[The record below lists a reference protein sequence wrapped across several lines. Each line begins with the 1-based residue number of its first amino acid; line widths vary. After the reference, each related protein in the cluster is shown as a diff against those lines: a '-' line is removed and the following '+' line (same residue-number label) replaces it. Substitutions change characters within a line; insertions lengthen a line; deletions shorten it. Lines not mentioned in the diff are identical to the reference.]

1 MSMENLESLKD
12 LWKNQAESKIRY
24 SQNDIHKMVQRK
36 SSSIVK
42 WILIISLLE
51 FILPNLIFLFTDFDA
66 TRIFYEQYGLSNTM
80 LIYSA
85 IHIIVI
91 ITFIYVFYK
100 NYRNIS
106 AGSTVKI
113 LLGDILKTRRTVK
126 YYIYYN
132 LTIMGIIGLNMFYAV
147 YNSVLFQNSLETG
160 TSMLMIWVIS
170 IILLSLALFIFWLFY
185 RILYGFFLRK
195 LKRNYAALSNHE
207 EL

>member
-1 MSMENLESLKD
+1 MENLESLKD
-12 LWKNQAESKIRY
+12 LWKNQGESKIRY

-51 FILPNLIFLFTDFDA
+51 FILPNLIFLFTDFDS

-113 LLGDILKTRRTVK
+113 LLGDIIKTRRTVK

-147 YNSVLFQNSLETG
+147 YNSVSFQNSLETG

-170 IILLSLALFIFWLFY
+170 IILLSLALLIFWLFY

>member
-12 LWKNQAESKIRY
+12 LWKNQGESKIRY

-51 FILPNLIFLFTDFDA
+51 FILPNLIFLFTDFDS

-113 LLGDILKTRRTVK
+113 LLGDIIKTRRTVK

-147 YNSVLFQNSLETG
+147 YNSVSFQNSLETG

-170 IILLSLALFIFWLFY
+170 IILLSLALLIFWLFY